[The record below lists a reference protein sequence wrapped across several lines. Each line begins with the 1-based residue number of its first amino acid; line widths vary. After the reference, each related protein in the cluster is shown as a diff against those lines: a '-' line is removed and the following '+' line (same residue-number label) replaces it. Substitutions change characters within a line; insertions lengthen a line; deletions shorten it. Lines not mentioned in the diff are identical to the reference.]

1 LNKFSNPIWV
11 FVFVIDLSNHIKL
24 NMLMKINDK
33 ASCDPLHTEQT
44 RGGSGE
50 KYCLLPMQTLFF
62 IALWKIP
69 RVKVILRK
77 TEGE

>member
-1 LNKFSNPIWV
+1 
-11 FVFVIDLSNHIKL
+11 
-24 NMLMKINDK
+24 MLMKINDK

-62 IALWKIP
+62 IALWKTP